1 MQDMKLYELMT
12 SIEKHLIENL
22 NTTIVSHSD
31 DTDSMVSDIKVG
43 KHKYKLCISKDEEN
57 D

>member
-22 NTTIVSHSD
+22 NTTIVSHAD
-31 DTDSMVSDIKVG
+31 DTDSMVSDIKIG
-43 KHKYKLCISKDEEN
+43 KHKYKLCISKDAE
-57 D
+57 DD